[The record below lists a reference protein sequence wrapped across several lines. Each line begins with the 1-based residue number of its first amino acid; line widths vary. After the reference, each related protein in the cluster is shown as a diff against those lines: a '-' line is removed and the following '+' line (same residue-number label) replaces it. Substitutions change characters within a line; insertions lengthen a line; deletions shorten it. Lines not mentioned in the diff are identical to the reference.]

1 MLDTILQLT
10 ALEPGDL
17 VLLAV
22 LATLAGLVRG
32 FAGFGL
38 SAIVMAGM
46 ASRLAPVELIPVC
59 FTLEFVASIAMVRG
73 GMRHAD
79 MRLVALLAGT
89 SAVGLPIG
97 LFATTSMDPAVSKLT
112 ALAIIVILAMAQLLK
127 FQPRNLASTPG
138 IIATGL
144 TAGMAAGLASVGGMV
159 IALYVLA
166 SSKPA
171 SQMRASLVMYLA
183 FNLAMSLVYF
193 LAYGL
198 LNQTSA
204 VRGLLV
210 APAMLVGLA
219 AGAALFN
226 PQMGRLYR
234 TTCLLLLLSLAGFG
248 LFRQLP

>member
-17 VLLAV
+17 VLLAA

-59 FTLEFVASIAMVRG
+59 FTLEFVASLAMLRG
-73 GMRHAD
+73 GMKHAD
-79 MRLVALLAGT
+79 LRLVALLAGT
-89 SAVGLPIG
+89 SAIGQPIG
-97 LFATTSMDPAVSKLT
+97 LYATTSMDPAISRLI
-112 ALAIIVILAMAQLLK
+112 ALAIIVVLAMAQLLK
-127 FQPRNLASTPG
+127 LQPRNLASTPG

-144 TAGMAAGLASVGGMV
+144 TAGMASGLASVGGMV

-183 FNLAMSLVYF
+183 FNLAMSLVYL

-198 LNQTSA
+198 LTQTSA
-204 VRGLLV
+204 ARGILV
-210 APAMLVGLA
+210 APAMLIGIV

-226 PQMGRLYR
+226 PQMGRFYK
-234 TTCLLLLLSLAGFG
+234 TACLLLLLSLAGLG
-248 LFRQLP
+248 LFRQML